1 MKCSVQKQHKTNQIL
16 ACGGFGARKH
26 TIKNFP
32 NDFHFLAETH
42 NAKNIHFT
50 GSFFCHP
57 IMSYMHVSK

>member
-32 NDFHFLAETH
+32 NDFHFLAEIT
-42 NAKNIHFT
+42 
-50 GSFFCHP
+50 
-57 IMSYMHVSK
+57 